1 MMKGMFKRAL
11 AGVAAAA
18 LAVTG
23 FALGA
28 GAANAEPTESIT
40 IQNAQAGNAYKA
52 YRFAEFANIQGS
64 NGDITSVDVNTVAN
78 PETVKAAVLNAA
90 NAAIEPAKVQDPYTT
105 NPAALVATFNPEQL
119 RKFADALDDKT
130 TSLAVSGTYSY
141 DTETATATISELEPG
156 WYLVTD
162 SEGKTMVVTSTIDSY
177 KTMTINNVKDNL
189 GEIVAKSNTPT
200 KPGKI
205 VEGENKVYGVGDT
218 LDFTVTTTVSN
229 LAGLDVSSFSHVMKD
244 TPSTGL
250 TITENSVKVYVADK
264 DVASTI
270 TVEGAKVKAK
280 EITTDLGQN
289 AISGFTSGSLVGD
302 DNASFTVNLTEWM
315 KQNQA
320 YAGATVYV
328 QYQGMINSAIKASG
342 KVSNTAHINNVEGD
356 PVDVKTGKVE
366 FLKYGVDNDENGL
379 AGATFNV
386 WKGEQAGTSEN
397 ALKFSQTTANTDG
410 AYVLDAAGT
419 ADVKSGANGK
429 VVLNGLAAG
438 KYVIKETSTNTD
450 SGYANNFLPTF
461 VVEVGSDGEAT
472 LVKADIPGLVTADDS
487 TKKDIK
493 VKNIK
498 SITQLPLTGA
508 AGTALFTVLGL
519 LIAGAG
525 ALVYMKSRNVKH
537 ALRG

>member
-28 GAANAEPTESIT
+28 GAANAVPTESIT
-40 IQNAQAGNAYKA
+40 IQNAQDGNAYTA

-64 NGDITSVDVNTVAN
+64 NGDITSVDVNTVAD
-78 PETVKAAVLNAA
+78 PVKTAVLNAA
-90 NAAIEPAKVQDPYTT
+90 NAAIAPATVEAPYTT
-105 NPAALVATFNPEQL
+105 NPAALVATFTPEQL
-119 RKFADALDDKT
+119 RKFADALDDST
-130 TSLAVSGTYSY
+130 ASLTSAGSY
-141 DTETATATISELEPG
+141 AYDPATATGTISGLEPG

-162 SEGKTMVVTSTIDSY
+162 SKGETMVVTSTIDGY
-177 KTMTINNVKDNL
+177 TTMTINNVKDNL
-189 GEIVAKSNTPT
+189 GEIVAKSDTPT

-205 VEGENKVYGVGDT
+205 VEGKDEVYGVGDT

-229 LAGLDVSSFSHVMKD
+229 LAGLDVTTFSHVMKD

-250 TITENSVKVYVADK
+250 TIAENSVKVYVAGK

-270 TVEGAKVKAK
+270 TVEGVEVKAK

-289 AISGFTSGSLVGD
+289 AISGFTDGSLVGD
-302 DNASFTVNLTEWM
+302 DKTSFTVNLTEWM

-328 QYQGMINSAIKASG
+328 QYQGTINSAIKASG
-342 KVSNTAHINNVEGD
+342 KVSNTAHINDVEGD

-366 FLKYGVDNDENGL
+366 FLKYGVDEDNDGL

-386 WKGEQAGTSEN
+386 WKGEEAGTSEN
-397 ALKFSQTTANTDG
+397 ALKLSQITAGTDG

-419 ADVKSGANGK
+419 ADVKSGADGK

-438 KYVIKETSTNTD
+438 KYVIKETSTNTG

-461 VVEVGSDGEAT
+461 VVEIGSDGEAT
-472 LVKADIPGLVTADDS
+472 LVKADVPGLVTAGEND
-487 TKKDIK
+487 KDIK

-498 SITQLPLTGA
+498 SITDLPLTGA